1 MQVKIIKMSGKN
13 VSGYVQFM
21 QDELKSFYPATE
33 IRQFVRIVFEHLL
46 DFSTTDLLIKG
57 DTALDK
63 SQGAFVEE
71 CVKRLKKYE
80 PVQYITGETDFL
92 DLKLKVTPATLIPRP
107 ETEEL
112 VMWVAEHLNSPGLHV
127 LDIGTG
133 SGCIALGIKSRNPVV
148 IAEAWDV
155 SDEALRTAKEN
166 TETNNLDVKF
176 EKIDILNFEPD
187 EKHSDRYDVIV
198 SNPPYVRES
207 EKELMEK
214 NVLDFEPHLALFV
227 DDSDP
232 LLFYRV
238 IAVKAKKLLKK
249 GGLLFFE
256 INEAFGDETKILLE
270 NYGYSNVEVKKDING
285 KDRMV
290 KAVYG

>member
-1 MQVKIIKMSGKN
+1 MSGKN

-57 DTALDK
+57 DTTLDS
-63 SQGAFVEE
+63 SQCAFVEE
-71 CVKRLKKYE
+71 CINRLKNYE
-80 PVQYITGETDFL
+80 PIQYITGETDFL

-112 VMWVAEHLNSPGLHV
+112 VMWVAMYLNSPGMHV

-133 SGCIALGIKSRNPVV
+133 SGCIALGIKSRYPEV

-155 SDEALRTAKEN
+155 SDEALKTAKEN
-166 TETNNLDVKF
+166 AETNNLDVKF
-176 EKIDILNFEPD
+176 EKVDILNFEPD
-187 EKHSDRYDVIV
+187 EKYTGRYDVIV

-214 NVLDFEPHLALFV
+214 NVLDYEPHLALFV

-238 IAVKAKKLLKK
+238 IAVIAKKLLKT
-249 GGLLFFE
+249 GGMIFFE
-256 INEAFGDETKILLE
+256 INEAFGEETKKLLE
-270 NYGYSNVEVKKDING
+270 SYGYSSVEVKKDING

-290 KAVYG
+290 KAVFG

>member
-1 MQVKIIKMSGKN
+1 
-13 VSGYVQFM
+13 M

-57 DTALDK
+57 DTVLDK
-63 SQGAFVEE
+63 PQGAFVEE

-112 VMWVAEHLNSPGLHV
+112 VMWVAEHLNSSGMHV

-133 SGCIALGIKSRNPVV
+133 SGCIALGIKSRNPEV

-155 SDEALRTAKEN
+155 SDEALKTAKEN
-166 TETNNLDVKF
+166 AETNNLDVKF
-176 EKIDILNFEPD
+176 EKVDILNFEPD
-187 EKHSDRYDVIV
+187 EKYTGRYDVIV

-214 NVLDFEPHLALFV
+214 NVLDYEPHLALFV

-238 IAVKAKKLLKK
+238 IAVIAKKLLKK
-249 GGLLFFE
+249 GGMIFFE
-256 INEAFGDETKILLE
+256 INEAFGDETKKLLE
-270 NYGYSNVEVKKDING
+270 NYGYSSVEVKKDING

>member
-1 MQVKIIKMSGKN
+1 
-13 VSGYVQFM
+13 
-21 QDELKSFYPATE
+21 
-33 IRQFVRIVFEHLL
+33 VRIVFENLL
-46 DFSTTDLLIKG
+46 SFSTADLLVKG
-57 DTALDK
+57 DTALDS
-63 SQGAFVEE
+63 SQSAFVEE
-71 CVKRLKKYE
+71 SVKRLKKYE

-112 VMWVAEHLNSPGLHV
+112 VMWVAEHLNSSGMHV

-133 SGCIALGIKSRNPVV
+133 SGCIALGIKSRNPEV

-155 SDEALRTAKEN
+155 SDEALKTAKEN
-166 TETNNLDVKF
+166 AETNNLDVKF
-176 EKIDILNFEPD
+176 EKVDILNFEPD
-187 EKHSDRYDVIV
+187 EKYTGRYDVIV

-214 NVLDFEPHLALFV
+214 NVLDYEPHLALFV

-238 IAVKAKKLLKK
+238 IAVIAKKLLKK
-249 GGLLFFE
+249 GGMIFFE
-256 INEAFGDETKILLE
+256 INEAFGDETKKLLE
-270 NYGYSNVEVKKDING
+270 NYGYSSVEVKKDING

>member
-1 MQVKIIKMSGKN
+1 MSGKN

-46 DFSTTDLLIKG
+46 DFSTADLLIKG

-112 VMWVAEHLNSPGLHV
+112 VMWVAEYLSSPGMHV

-133 SGCIALGIKSRNPVV
+133 SGCIALGIKSRNPEV

-166 TETNNLDVKF
+166 DETNNLDVKF
-176 EKIDILNFEPD
+176 EQMDILNFEPD
-187 EKHSDRYDVIV
+187 EKHSGRYDVIV

-249 GGLLFFE
+249 GGLIFFE
-256 INEAFGDETKILLE
+256 INEAFGDETKKLLE
-270 NYGYSNVEVKKDING
+270 NYGYSSVEVKKDING

-290 KAVYG
+290 KAVFG